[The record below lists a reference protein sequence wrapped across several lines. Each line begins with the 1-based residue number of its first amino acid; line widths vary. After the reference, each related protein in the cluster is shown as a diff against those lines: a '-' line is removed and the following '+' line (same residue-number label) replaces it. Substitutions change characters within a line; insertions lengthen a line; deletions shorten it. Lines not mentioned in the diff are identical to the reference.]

1 VGPPKNSLSV
11 FLQMRKNVEPFIGIP
26 CSMQEPQDELGSEAS
41 ATPQSYL
48 RAVELAGAVPLLIP
62 ITQQETTLR
71 EIYGHI
77 HGLLLVG
84 GVDIQP
90 QRYHEQPHPALGK
103 TDPKRDW
110 VELVVASWA
119 LSDGLP
125 ILGICRGI
133 QLLNIIF
140 GGTLW
145 QDVGAQ
151 ASDTIEHNFH
161 PGYAYNRLSHS
172 VHLERHSRLAEVFG
186 DLEVQV
192 NSLHHQAVKVV
203 GKGLSVTARAPDGIV
218 EGLEGSNTAWVTA
231 VQWHPEWLLED
242 DPRMKRLF
250 ETFVVRCS
258 ECQR

>member
-1 VGPPKNSLSV
+1 
-11 FLQMRKNVEPFIGIP
+11 MEPLIGIP

-41 ATPQSYL
+41 AAPQSYL
-48 RAVELAGAVPLLIP
+48 RAVELAGAVPILIP
-62 ITQQETTLR
+62 ITQQEITLR
-71 EIYGHI
+71 AIYGHI

-110 VELVVASWA
+110 VELTVASWA
-119 LSDGLP
+119 LADGMP

-133 QLLNIIF
+133 QVLNVIF

-151 ASDTIEHNFH
+151 ASDAFEHNFH
-161 PGYAYNRLSHS
+161 PDYAYNRLSHS

-186 DLEVQV
+186 DREIQV
-192 NSLHHQAVKVV
+192 NSLHHQAVKEV
-203 GKGLSVTARAPDGIV
+203 GNGLRVTARASDGIV
-218 EGLEGSNTAWVTA
+218 EGLEGGDTAWVA
-231 VQWHPEWLLED
+231 GVQWHPEWLLDD
-242 DPRMKRLF
+242 DPRMKGLF
-250 ETFVVRCS
+250 ETFVVKCS
-258 ECQR
+258 EYRR